1 MEEKTPTHFHQPNAF
16 AKLAFGSSMMSKG
29 AREEAANSVD
39 TADPNS
45 IEWPNVNLTT
55 TPAQTELAFFSS
67 IHGLPAMSLRSV
79 APSARSNWASIAET
93 LRFRDWRLPRVL
105 RTQRV

>member
-29 AREEAANSVD
+29 AREEAANSVAA
-39 TADPNS
+39 ADPNS

-55 TPAQTELAFFSS
+55 TPA
-67 IHGLPAMSLRSV
+67 
-79 APSARSNWASIAET
+79 
-93 LRFRDWRLPRVL
+93 
-105 RTQRV
+105 